1 MSSNHHMGAAAPKGE
16 IEHMNFL
23 SEHIG
28 ALYLNDDYSDIV
40 LKVDGVEFHAHKVIL
55 AARSDYFRALLFG
68 GMRES
73 QQSEIELKDT
83 SIDAFKALLKY
94 IYTSHMS
101 LSSLKEDIV
110 LDILGLAHQYGFV
123 DLEAAISDYLRQTL
137 SIQDACATFDAARLY
152 HLHYL
157 TKVCATF
164 MDAHAPEI
172 IAHHSFSQLSAEG
185 LVELVDRDS
194 FYAPEIE
201 IFRAVVEWIKA
212 NNISPGSELD
222 SVLMTVRLP
231 LISIPDLLTEVRP
244 LKYVS
249 SEALLDA
256 ISLRTIPRDNTLR
269 HRGILKPEENMA
281 HPKYGTQV
289 LLGEMRSALLDGD
302 CMNYDMEHGYTRHAI
317 NEGSDQGILLKLG
330 TQAIVN
336 HIKMLLWDRDL
347 RSYSYYIEVSMDQK
361 DWTRIID
368 HTYYYCRS
376 WQYLYFEQRVV
387 RYIRIVGTNN
397 TVNKV
402 FHVVSFEIMWTSTTF
417 QLEKCLIVP
426 RHNVATDQSS
436 ACVME
441 GVSRSRN
448 ALLDGNVTNYDWDSG
463 YTCHQL
469 GSGSILVQLGQPY
482 MIDSMRLLLWD
493 CDDRSYNYYVE
504 VSVNLWDWDVVWD
517 KRRENCKSWQ
527 TIRFE
532 RRPVVFI
539 RIIGTHN
546 TANEVFHCVHFECPA
561 QIPDDN
567 TGNSSTSSSNNGSKS
582 NYKTSTSL
590 SPPKSPNR
598 VASLNQILLA
608 DESVWNDS
616 EEEELLLLFK

>member
-1 MSSNHHMGAAAPKGE
+1 MGVIAPKGE

-28 ALYLNDDYSDIV
+28 ALYLNDEYSDII
-40 LKVDGVEFHAHKVIL
+40 LKVDGTKFHAHKVIL
-55 AARSDYFRALLFG
+55 AARSEYFRALLFG

-101 LSSLKEDIV
+101 LATLKEDTV

-137 SIQDACATFDAARLY
+137 SIQDACAIFDAARLY

-172 IAHHSFSQLSAEG
+172 IAHHSFNQLSSEG
-185 LVELVDRDS
+185 LIELVSRDS
-194 FYAPEIE
+194 FYASEIE
-201 IFRAVVEWIKA
+201 IFRAVVEWIKT
-212 NNISPGSELD
+212 NNVGPGTELD
-222 SVLMTVRLP
+222 SVLATIRLP
-231 LISIPDLLTEVRP
+231 LISVPDLLIEVRP
-244 LKYVS
+244 LNYVS

-256 ISLRTIPRDNTLR
+256 ISLRTIPRDNSLR
-269 HRGILKPEENMA
+269 HRGVLKPEENMA

-289 LLGEMRSALLDGD
+289 LQGEMRSALLDGD
-302 CMNYDMEHGYTRHAI
+302 VMNYDMEHGYTRHAI
-317 NEGSDQGILLKLG
+317 NEGGDQGILIKLG

-336 HIKMLLWDRDL
+336 HIKMLLWDKDL

-361 DWTRIID
+361 DWTRVID
-368 HTYYYCRS
+368 HTNYFCRS
-376 WQYLYFEQRVV
+376 WQYLYFDPTVV

-417 QLEKCLIVP
+417 QLEKGLIVP
-426 RHNVATDQSS
+426 RHNVATNQSS

-448 ALLDGNVTNYDWDSG
+448 ALLDGNVTNYDWDFG

-469 GSGSILVQLGQPY
+469 GSGAILVQLGQPY

-493 CDDRSYNYYVE
+493 CDDRSYNYYIE
-504 VSVNLWDWDVVWD
+504 VSVNLWDWEVVWD
-517 KRRENCKSWQ
+517 KTKENCKSWQ
-527 TIRFE
+527 TIRFD
-532 RRPVVFI
+532 RRPIVFV
-539 RIIGTHN
+539 RITGTHN

-561 QIPDDN
+561 QIPDDTN
-567 TGNSSTSSSNNGSKS
+567 GNSNANANSNKITNFK
-582 NYKTSTSL
+582 KTLSL
-590 SPPKSPNR
+590 SPPRSPTTTVSTNR
-598 VASLNQILLA
+598 VAA
-608 DESVWNDS
+608 MDDPEWNDNLETNS
-616 EEEELLLLFK
+616 F